1 MKLTSSAFVIAAL
14 LGACCVEGAQAVKI
28 STTFTDD
35 LMKSL
40 TEDMQKES
48 NGETEQTESAPAAEQ
63 PKAEPTKKEEKK
75 AAKKNDKK
83 DEKKTEKKE
92 AKKSDKKEKKKED
105 KKEEKKDTKKKKE
118 DEPEIPMDMA
128 AIKAYSSVI
137 ADAAEDST
145 PAVAVV
151 YHETIQ
157 PEEKQQ
163 KADIF
168 VGDPMASMIQNEI
181 SSIKDASIAAAKE
194 E

>member
-14 LGACCVEGAQAVKI
+14 LGACCVEDAQTVKI